1 MGFLWDDSVRS
12 SPILV
17 VIVIILALII
27 WIWMSFNRFIQLRT
41 LVRNAWS
48 NTETELKRRYD
59 LIPNLVSV
67 VKEYAAHEQ
76 AVFEAVTAART
87 AAIATNGAPVEVQ
100 APAEQA
106 LVTNLRTLLA
116 TAEAYP
122 ELEAATN
129 FLELQQ
135 ELVMT
140 EDRIQLA
147 RRVYNANVLAMN
159 NRVDS
164 FPSNLV
170 ASMFDFQREDFFE
183 IDEASIAA
191 PIVDI

>member
-1 MGFLWDDSVRS
+1 MRG
-12 SPILV
+12 SPILI
-17 VIVIILALII
+17 VIVVILALII
-27 WIWMSFNRFIQLRT
+27 WIWMSFNRFIQLRN

-59 LIPNLVSV
+59 LIPNLVKA

-76 AVFEAVTAART
+76 TVFEAVTAARN
-87 AAIATNGAPVEVQ
+87 AAIATNGETVDVQ

-129 FLELQQ
+129 FLELQE
-135 ELVMT
+135 ELAMT

-147 RRVYNANVLAMN
+147 RRVYNSNVLAMN

-170 ASMFDFQREDFFE
+170 ASMFDFGREAFFE